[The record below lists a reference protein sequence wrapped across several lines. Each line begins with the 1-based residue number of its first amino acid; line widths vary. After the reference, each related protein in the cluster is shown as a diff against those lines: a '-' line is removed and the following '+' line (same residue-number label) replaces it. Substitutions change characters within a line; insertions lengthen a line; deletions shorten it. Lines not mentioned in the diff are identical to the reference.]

1 MTHEVMA
8 NADAKL
14 VLPGRERVRQVLDG
28 EELATFVGG
37 PEELRLWVRRAR
49 HNWELA
55 HYLLG
60 HVSARNANLQSVN
73 NLCLQIDANRIDG
86 ADVSINTDVQPQR

>member
-1 MTHEVMA
+1 MTHEVVA
-8 NADAKL
+8 NVDAKL
-14 VLPGRERVRQVLDG
+14 VLPGGEGVRQVLDG

-60 HVSARNANLQSVN
+60 HVRARSDHLQLVN
-73 NLCLQIDANRIDG
+73 NLRLQI
-86 ADVSINTDVQPQR
+86 